1 MIIRKVLSAITAAAM
16 LATTL
21 PITVAFA
28 DNGTENKPTEQAVS
42 AVEQISEPIMEDAEI
57 AETLPYQDTSLS
69 FEERAADLVARMTL
83 EEKVSQTGR
92 SAPAIKR
99 LGVSAYN
106 YWREG
111 IHGVA
116 RQGKATSF
124 PSSLAMSNTW
134 DRQLVYEASDITSTE
149 ARGKNNKYDLSYWN
163 PTINLARD
171 PRWGRNE
178 ESYGEDPY
186 LTSEIGAKSV
196 EGMQGEDAKYL
207 KTIATLKHFA
217 ANNCEGERQTGTSV
231 MTEKTF
237 REYYTRT
244 FKDIVE
250 SSNPASVMSSY
261 NALTI
266 SRNGEV
272 FSDYI
277 ASSANKYL
285 LTDLLRRTWGFS
297 GYVVGDCGAWENLF
311 GRQSM
316 RQKLFPD
323 WNLDD
328 ITAPMAVSKAFNAG
342 NNLDCGSR
350 AQGST
355 FESVEQG
362 WMSEE
367 TLDVAVYSLFL
378 ARMKTGE
385 FDSNVEYQKIKSDVI
400 EKDEHVAKAEEAAEK
415 SWVLLENRNNTLPLK
430 NTVSNV
436 AVVGNLADE
445 LTLGDYSGEPTKTTT
460 PYQGMKNEIQS
471 INSNANVELIGNV
484 SDSTPLFNIKSI
496 NLVLED
502 GKTRTVDL
510 SKATSVRG
518 MTLSGSNL
526 KDVTKSGM
534 AVVKDVDFS
543 KVTDVKIEAASMPGM
558 PKASVNISYSNMTQT
573 VATVDI
579 ANTDSPDT
587 YVTNEAKYT
596 GADGGYNSTA
606 DMYITINASADF
618 SVENYKNSLDAA
630 DYIIA
635 YAGTTTADSK
645 ESNDRSSIDLP
656 ISQAHVQMI
665 CDSYPE
671 KTIVVMSTV
680 GQINAEPFK
689 DKCAAMLWT
698 SYNGQTQGEALGKVL
713 TGKVNPSGKL
723 TTTWYTSEDLQKMP
737 LGSPKQNVNGVDY
750 NFTNYEIA
758 QADNYPG
765 RTHQYYSGTPVYPFG
780 YGTSYTNFV
789 YSNIKADKTNADAND
804 TVRITADIT
813 NSGSVD
819 GTEIAQLYVTVPGA
833 DGKTLPL
840 KQLKGFERVELK
852 AGETKTVSF
861 DLNISDV
868 YFFDETTQS
877 NYVVNGAY
885 TIKVGSNANDANA
898 LSTTVNVSGS
908 ISKNVKNVHAVPTG
922 IKLYGAVAKGETSV
936 APANY
941 IESNASAALQDD
953 TLITDLST
961 LSNATVTY
969 TSSNEDVAKVDS
981 NGKVTASNIEGTA
994 LITVTITPQS
1004 GTPVTDSFPVVTQLK
1019 EKVAP
1024 EVTASY
1030 LEKLENAFK
1039 ACPEIAYLPENWE
1052 TILSVYNTA
1061 KTAIESEL
1069 LEENL
1074 PGILKQAAADL
1085 KAVPTIELAE
1095 TYNIKSTNPSIL
1107 VDNRIDYSKAGI
1119 GEYTASETE
1128 ISGTI
1133 TVDSPC
1139 TVDLKAL
1146 NNDVSVDNSKL
1157 IWTVEKLDSSSR
1169 KAPEIDSSTGKL
1181 TIYENGVFKV
1191 SAKNY
1196 TDKECGTIIVYAN
1209 LQIEGE
1215 SADNGGGANLSDAKQ
1230 GASGGLN
1237 AGSTKNYW
1245 LRFDGVKLDKLTDIT
1260 FRLSQLETPSEINV
1274 SLSPNTNRIIGTA
1287 TVPVTGAWTNWTE
1300 VNVGINRNE
1309 LSKLNL
1315 DANGCGTI
1323 YVQTNTSNLD
1333 FMKLNH
1339 INADI
1344 DVVDQPGGKTKVSV
1358 PYESGVL
1365 VAASYENGALKN
1377 QTVQEFS
1384 APGDYVFDGFKEN
1397 DEVTFFTWENLNNI
1411 TPLDK
1416 AVKHVYHEPE
1426 AKTLTLYRFDDPAFD
1441 SFFETSDGT
1450 KLTSGT
1456 GMDGI
1461 GGWNTEAKD
1470 RKYTYNGTSYTFKR
1484 GLKGGR
1490 GSETLKCVYFTP
1502 DTDGAMTVL
1511 FDSSSDRY
1519 IAASQNGVELKQ
1531 QYGTASGK
1539 LTALEVM
1546 VKAGS
1551 PVYIYGGGAN
1561 KSIFAVFF
1569 DTEKTIVESS
1579 PSPSPTASPEPEP
1592 TPNITYTRKVEFED
1606 YNKGWYDA
1614 GMTKSSVAEASGGYV
1629 IDNTRNNDTFYFG
1642 EHDMQDFAII
1652 ELIAGTKETSPVNVE
1667 FFAVDMAGINV
1678 DTASQS
1684 EINKHLTSA
1693 NSIGSATLI
1702 ASTKNW
1708 NDFKTNVIRI
1718 KSGLTGTKG
1727 IFMKGT
1733 TTGKYLGNFDY
1744 MNLMYS
1750 DPNIS
1755 TASSPENTVILNA
1768 SNNSVELSVSGD
1780 TITVTKD
1787 GKSTQLNYNEE
1798 YQKNV
1803 DFKKLAV
1810 WNNMFT
1816 ALVQDRETGKTDIIA
1831 SPLGSVWNEIT
1842 PSDFAES
1849 DIDLKGNDNFVIN
1862 DFIVIDDQLYLGCND
1877 GILITMTSCSK
1888 CYTLK
1893 KAADFN
1899 IESIEYDNE
1908 KIFISNNNDKK
1919 EIDLSSARQKNIK
1932 ADEALKLSEKGAVL
1946 ADVRSKE
1953 EFSANNFSG
1962 SINVPIDEFETWLQT
1977 QSKDET
1983 IIVYCSSGA
1992 RSAKAV
1998 EIAEKLGYTKIY
2010 DLGSIDNLK

>member
-510 SKATSVRG
+510 SKATSIRG

-1849 DIDLKGNDNFVIN
+1849 DIDLKGNENFVIN

>member
-635 YAGTTTADSK
+635 YAGTTPADSK

-1849 DIDLKGNDNFVIN
+1849 DIDLKGNENFVIN

>member
-149 ARGKNNKYDLSYWN
+149 ARGKNNKYDLSYGN

-1849 DIDLKGNDNFVIN
+1849 DIDLKGNENFVIN

>member
-1592 TPNITYTRKVEFED
+1592 TPNITHTRKVELED
-1606 YNKGWYDA
+1606 FNKGWYDA

-1849 DIDLKGNDNFVIN
+1849 DIDLKGNENFVIN

>member
-1579 PSPSPTASPEPEP
+1579 PSPSPTALPEPEP

-1849 DIDLKGNDNFVIN
+1849 DIDLKGNENFVIN